1 MLKRLVVGSAAQ
13 DSITMFQVKTT
24 DIAYRK
30 RLTSFDHDRANRY
43 WKLGLNSYRDKTIKE
58 LAQDLNKRGY
68 KCREEKVS
76 RPGVVDAI
84 VRYQRGLMSYEGCSV
99 NELQAFCKA
108 RGLSAKGTSASR
120 LAHALEQTDDLMTF
134 PRFFDLP
141 AEIRNVIYELHF
153 HGFDPFRTQYVQP
166 PLTLASRQLR
176 SEALP
181 LFYDCATFEL
191 SASTSYRPRRRGV
204 HQFGSNYINIHSSCF
219 EYMPAA
225 IFSRVKKFDLTWA
238 DISSKSRVEV
248 SIRFTAT
255 SELENPSSTDLT
267 LRDALRTGL
276 ESKFKTIENAREMLE
291 IGKQP
296 LMMNISGG
304 LFNPDQA
311 KKDQARMD
319 EKRTGKPGRH
329 VSIGALMLRNARFD

>member
-1 MLKRLVVGSAAQ
+1 M
-13 DSITMFQVKTT
+13 
-24 DIAYRK
+24 
-30 RLTSFDHDRANRY
+30 
-43 WKLGLNSYRDKTIKE
+43 
-58 LAQDLNKRGY
+58 
-68 KCREEKVS
+68 
-76 RPGVVDAI
+76 VDAI

-99 NELQAFCKA
+99 NELHAFCKA
-108 RGLSAKGTSASR
+108 RGLSAKGASASR
-120 LAHALEQTDDLMTF
+120 LAHALKQADDLITF

-141 AEIRNVIYELHF
+141 AEIRNVIYELHL
-153 HGFDPFRTQYVQP
+153 HGFDPFKTQHFQP

-191 SASTSYRPRRRGV
+191 SASTTYRPRRRGV
-204 HQFGSNYINIHSSCF
+204 HQYGSNYINIHSSCF

-238 DISSKSRVEV
+238 DFSSKRRVEV

-255 SELENPSSTDLT
+255 SELERPNPPDMT

-276 ESKFKTIENAREMLE
+276 ESKFKTIENAHEMLE
-291 IGKQP
+291 TGKQ
-296 LMMNISGG
+296 LLVMNISGG
-304 LFNPDQA
+304 LFNSDQA

-319 EKRTGKPGRH
+319 EERTGKPGRY
-329 VSIGALMLRNARFD
+329 VSIGALMFRNARFD